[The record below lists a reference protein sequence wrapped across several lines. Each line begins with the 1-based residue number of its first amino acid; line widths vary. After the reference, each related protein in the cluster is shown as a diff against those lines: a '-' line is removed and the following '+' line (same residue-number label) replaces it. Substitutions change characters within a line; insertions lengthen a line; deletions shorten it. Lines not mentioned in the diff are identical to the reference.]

1 MHPKE
6 IQHHEI
12 RTNRSYCDTR
22 KTLRK
27 ARDRSQ
33 CLSRNVRGERLGDSR
48 RGGLPFKQY
57 GNVRFGGACPWEVSP
72 CHRKI
77 HSNRSR
83 MERGAAP
90 YHRLLYWR
98 AIDSHQ
104 RTNPAVKKAPRRV
117 LSLWLI
123 QYPKIVSFKI
133 FIAIIAIG
141 RAGIAATMIAIG
153 AARLPSAFL
162 RRNQAAKGVTARKVN
177 PMMIGHANFS

>member
-1 MHPKE
+1 MYPKE
-6 IQHHEI
+6 IKLHEI

-72 CHRKI
+72 SHREI
-77 HSNRSR
+77 HSHRNR

-123 QYPKIVSFKI
+123 QYPNTASFRI
-133 FIAIIAIG
+133 FKLRIATGKAGTAAMRTTIG
-141 RAGIAATMIAIG
+141 TAL
-153 AARLPSAFL
+153 LPSAFL
-162 RRNQAAKGVTARKVN
+162 RRNQAARGVTAMKVN
-177 PMMIGHANFS
+177 PMMIGHASL